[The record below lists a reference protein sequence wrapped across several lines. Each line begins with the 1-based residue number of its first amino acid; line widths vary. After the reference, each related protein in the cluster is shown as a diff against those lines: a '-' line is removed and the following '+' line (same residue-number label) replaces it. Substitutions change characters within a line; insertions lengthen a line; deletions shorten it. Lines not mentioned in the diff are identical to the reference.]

1 MSKEKRRVPKLRFPG
16 FTEDWEQRKLND
28 FGIATGGTSIESEF
42 VDGGDYKVISIGSY
56 SEESVYNDQGLR
68 VNKSDK
74 TKSKILN
81 KDDLTMILNDK
92 TASGNIIGRVLLID
106 QDNTY
111 VYNQRTERIEVD
123 RKNFLPIF
131 LYHMLNAPEQR
142 KYIVK
147 ASQGNTQIYVN
158 WSTVSNINYMI
169 PKLLLEQEKIAKFF
183 SLINK
188 DITLHQRKLDNL
200 KLKKKAL
207 LQKLF
212 PKNGER
218 YPELRFP
225 GFTDAWEQRKL
236 ISLYKTIRNAFVGT
250 ATPYYTNDS
259 INGYFYLESN
269 NVKNG
274 KINRNNEI
282 YITKDFY
289 QKQEDKLLYKDDIVI
304 VQSGHVGHTAVI
316 PEELDKTAAHALI
329 MLQNKKENFDSHFIN
344 NSFQTPLIRNKIDE
358 ITTGN
363 TIKHILASD
372 VKNIVINMPS
382 FKEQR
387 LISQLFKL
395 LDLNITLHQRK
406 LDHLQLHKKALL
418 QQMFV

>member
-16 FTEDWEQRKLND
+16 FTED
-28 FGIATGGTSIESEF
+28 
-42 VDGGDYKVISIGSY
+42 
-56 SEESVYNDQGLR
+56 
-68 VNKSDK
+68 
-74 TKSKILN
+74 
-81 KDDLTMILNDK
+81 
-92 TASGNIIGRVLLID
+92 
-106 QDNTY
+106 
-111 VYNQRTERIEVD
+111 
-123 RKNFLPIF
+123 
-131 LYHMLNAPEQR
+131 
-142 KYIVK
+142 
-147 ASQGNTQIYVN
+147 
-158 WSTVSNINYMI
+158 
-169 PKLLLEQEKIAKFF
+169 
-183 SLINK
+183 
-188 DITLHQRKLDNL
+188 
-200 KLKKKAL
+200 
-207 LQKLF
+207 
-212 PKNGER
+212 
-218 YPELRFP
+218 
-225 GFTDAWEQRKL
+225 WEQRKL

-274 KINRNNEI
+274 AINRNNEI

-289 QKQEDKLLYKDDIVI
+289 EKQEDKWLYKDDIVI

-316 PEELDKTAAHALI
+316 SEELDKTAAHALI

-344 NSFQTPLIRNKIDE
+344 NSFQTPFIRNKIDE

-372 VKNIVINMPS
+372 VKNIVIKIPS
-382 FKEQR
+382 FKEQK

-406 LDHLQLHKKALL
+406 LEHLNLKKKALLQKLFPKNGERYPELRFPGFTDAWEQRKLSDISTKVTTKNVDVHYTETLTNSAEQGIISQVDFFDKEISNKDNINGYYIVENNDFIYNPRISTLAPVGPINRNKLNRTGIMSPLYTVFRTSTVDLDFLEWYFQSSHWHRYMKLNGDSGARADRIAIKDSTFFDMPIKTPVNIKEQVLIGETLENFNQYITLHQRKLEHLQLQKKALL